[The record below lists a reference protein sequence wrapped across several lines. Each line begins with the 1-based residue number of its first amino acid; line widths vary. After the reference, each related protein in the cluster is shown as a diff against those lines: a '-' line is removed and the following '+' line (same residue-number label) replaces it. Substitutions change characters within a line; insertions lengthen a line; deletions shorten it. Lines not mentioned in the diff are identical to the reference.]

1 MPPGETSRRVLFIEL
16 NEAERYFLN
25 AHAREGRLP
34 AVQRGLDEGVL
45 LSTRVPGWDPLRE
58 RAWRHISP
66 WIIWPSVYTGLLPE
80 EHGIVGFGQDT
91 SKLRG
96 RCIWD
101 VLASHGVSTGVFGC
115 LMSYPPRNQGNAAFY
130 VPEAL
135 ADSPECFPDGARP
148 VQEFSVLAARNY
160 SEGFGWKGV
169 RALGSLVR
177 SVSAG
182 VRPSTVARTVWQLP
196 AEKLIGA
203 HREPERAMLASYIA
217 VEAFERLYRTSQPQY
232 AALHLNHVAYM
243 QHRYWR
249 AAEPERFSEELSET
263 DQRFFRTVGQRRAYE
278 DRFGGWIR
286 RSLEYTDEVLGRFME
301 LVPDGTLVLLG
312 TGLGQRPMD
321 PAKEIHN
328 PVVRLVRERE
338 LFDSLGL
345 SDYTVLHQMN
355 PDVTVNFRDDTA
367 AQQAELLLC
376 DLQVEGGEALFDVQ
390 RRGRQLFLELNVPR
404 RRDRKQAVVLV
415 HPKQPEWRAD
425 ARRHIAE
432 HGNNDQSTAHHKDVG
447 LLLAWCKGQRMHAD
461 TKSISVTDI
470 APNILHH
477 FGLPPAA
484 WHRHLKAPAFVIDS

>member
-1 MPPGETSRRVLFIEL
+1 MSPVDPSKRVLFVEV
-16 NEAERYFLN
+16 NEAERHFLIS
-25 AHAREGRLP
+25 HAREGRLP
-34 AVQRGLDEGVL
+34 AVQRAMDEGVL
-45 LSTRVPGWDPLRE
+45 LSTRVPGWDPTRE

-66 WIIWPSVYTGLLPE
+66 WIIWPSVYTGLLPQ

-91 SKLRG
+91 SALRG

-115 LMSYPPRNQGNAAFY
+115 LMSYPPRNQESAAFY
-130 VPEAL
+130 IPEAL
-135 ADSPECFPDGARP
+135 ADSPECFPADARQ

-169 RALGSLVR
+169 QALASLVR
-177 SVSAG
+177 SVAAG

-196 AEKLIGA
+196 AEKLIGT

-217 VEAFERLYRTSQPQY
+217 VEAFERLYRSTKPQY

-249 AAEPERFSEELSET
+249 AAEPERFSDQLSET
-263 DQRFFRTVGQRRAYE
+263 DQRFFKTVGQRRAYE

-286 RSLEYTDEVLGRFME
+286 RSVEYTDEVLARFMD
-301 LVPDGTLVLLG
+301 LVPEGTLVLLG

-345 SDYTVLHQMN
+345 PEYSVLHQMN
-355 PDVTVNFRDDTA
+355 PDVTVNLRNDES
-367 AQQAELLLC
+367 AQRAEQTLRG
-376 DLQVEGGEALFDVQ
+376 LQVEGGEALFDVQ

-404 RRDRKQAVVLV
+404 RRERKQAVVLV
-415 HPKQPEWRAD
+415 HPERPAWRAD
-425 ARRHIAE
+425 ARRYIAE

-447 LLLAWCKGQRMHAD
+447 FLLAWCKGTRLRSD
-461 TKSISVTDI
+461 TKSIPVTDI

-484 WHRHLKAPAFVIDS
+484 WHRSETVPAFRVDG